1 MQLRTYQ
8 IESIAGLRKE
18 FISGKKRLILAL
30 TTGAGK
36 TVVFSEM
43 VRLAF
48 EKGTKTLILTD
59 RVELFKQ
66 TFKAISKHDVPIQEL
81 SAKNKG
87 FFDVSAPVTVAMVET
102 LKRRNIPLYYPELI
116 IIDEA
121 HKGNFTKVIEMYPD
135 AKVIGATA
143 TPVGKHIPKLYNGIV
158 QTIDTPDL
166 ISEGF
171 LSPCVAYQMQ
181 DDFSDLKVKA
191 GEYSEESLF
200 SHFNKQKLYA
210 GVVNEWLSRTPG
222 KKTIVFNVNIEHA
235 ENMTEE
241 FLSAGIDSRCITSK
255 TPKEERE
262 KILSGFT
269 SGEFPVLNNCGILTT
284 GYDEPSIEVVIMNRK
299 TKSLPL
305 WLQCCGRGS
314 RIYPGKENFIVLDFG
329 MNHDEH
335 GLWEEPRQWKIE
347 EKKRKKKSE
356 AQQEA
361 AVKTCPACSAMV
373 HARVMECGHCGYKWP
388 EKEPELSTGVMVEM
402 STRIPE
408 HMKGRKVSELS
419 LDELIYLQKIGKFK
433 SSYIWRVVR
442 SKGKRILI
450 DYASLMAY
458 KRGWLWKQ
466 EQELNNCAFNDYTL

>member
-1 MQLRTYQ
+1 MNLRPYQ
-8 IESIAGLRKE
+8 IESITGLRKE
-18 FISGKKRLILAL
+18 FQAGKKRVILAL

-48 EKGTKTLILTD
+48 EKGTRTLVLTD

-66 TFKAISKHDVPIQEL
+66 TFKAIGRHEVPIQEL
-81 SAKNKG
+81 SAKNRG
-87 FFDVSAPVTVAMVET
+87 FFDVAAPVTVAMVET
-102 LKRRNIPLYYPELI
+102 LKRRNFPLYNPELI

-143 TPVGKHIPKLYNGIV
+143 TPVGKHIPKLYKGIV

-166 ISEGF
+166 IAEGY

-181 DDFSDLKVKA
+181 DDFSDLTVKA
-191 GEYSEESLF
+191 GEYSEDSLF
-200 SHFNKQKLYA
+200 KHFNKQKLYA
-210 GVVNEWLSRTPG
+210 GVVQEWQERTPG
-222 KKTIVFNVNIEHA
+222 KKTIVFNVNIEHS
-235 ENMTEE
+235 EKMTDE

-269 SGEFPVLNNCGILTT
+269 AGEFPVLNNCGILTT

-335 GLWEEPRQWKIE
+335 GLWEEPRRWTLE
-347 EKKRKKKSE
+347 EKKRKKNGE
-356 AQQEA
+356 IQEA

-373 HARVMECGHCGYKWP
+373 HARVMECEHCGYVWP
-388 EKEPELSTGVMVEM
+388 EKAPELSNGVMVEM
-402 STRIPE
+402 SARIPAE
-408 HMKGRKVSELS
+408 MKGKKVSDLTVE
-419 LDELIYLQKIGKFK
+419 ELIYLQKIGKFK
-433 SSYIWRVVR
+433 SSYIWRVIRWHGYGALV
-442 SKGKRILI
+442 
-450 DYASLMAY
+450 DYASRMGY

-466 EQELNNCAFNDYTL
+466 EQELNNCQFNDYTL